1 MAAPSGARRNIL
13 TIKGNKSSAVYGGQS
28 TASFRLPDD
37 NSVEKML
44 QGLFPG
50 LANVKGKL
58 SPEQQNAITNG
69 IKYRMSKS
77 IPELLLKELASSGI
91 ANFKT
96 IDAGNKTRSSVW
108 TPQGFGKVSEV
119 ILMGESGGGSPFADS
134 PVSLILKD
142 FDERLRQA
150 RGDSVLEASLLKEK
164 AAIQEITE
172 SVYFKSLIEDIKG
185 LGGQIGSFGAL
196 TNTQDIGFEM
206 KMYGQADYLTGGQF
220 TTSSGKGQND
230 VLIEAVA
237 KLYSKMSMLFLMSY
251 DYQAAFK
258 RRSENRELIIRGASI
273 FHELIFDRVLQGI
286 NFGLIEVSIKQRKV
300 LENKTVYEVGINFEE
315 LGNFYSG
322 VFGQAIRRAND
333 VIEATR
339 QSGLYRREI
348 RLWDELGAT
357 SQEYFY
363 QILQLLRESR
373 LLDRRTSLR
382 TSRRRR
388 KR

>member
-1 MAAPSGARRNIL
+1 MAAPARRNIL
-13 TIKGNKSSAVYGGQS
+13 TIKGEGESG
-28 TASFRLPDD
+28 ASFRLPDD

-108 TPQGFGKVSEV
+108 EPKGFGKVSEV

-134 PVSLILKD
+134 PVNLILKD

-150 RGDSVLEASLLKEK
+150 RGNSVLEASLLKEK
-164 AAIQEITE
+164 AAIEEIVE
-172 SVYFKSLIEDIKG
+172 SAYFESLMTDVGK
-185 LGGQIGSFGAL
+185 LSNDKRIGSFGAL
-196 TNTQDIGFEM
+196 TSKSDIGFEM
-206 KMYGQADYLTGGQF
+206 KMYGQPDYLGAGRF

-251 DYQAAFK
+251 DYHAAFK
-258 RRSENRELIIRGASI
+258 RKSENRELIIRGASI

-286 NFGLIEVSIKQRKV
+286 NFGLIEVSIHQRKV

-315 LGNFYSG
+315 LDNFYSG
-322 VFGQAIRRAND
+322 VFGQAINRAND
-333 VIEATR
+333 IIAATR
-339 QSGLYRREI
+339 QSRLYRHEI
-348 RLWDELGAT
+348 ILWDELGAT
-357 SQEYFY
+357 NQEYFY
-363 QILQLLRESR
+363 EILQLLRKRR